1 MPAEINTTMQ
11 ECRNR
16 DGVGEPGGW
25 INDEQARHLSAGEV
39 MDLLE
44 KARSLKANLLLNI
57 GPRGDGSVHPADV
70 KALTEIGRR
79 IRNNGF
85 PGAPGG

>member
-1 MPAEINTTMQ
+1 LPAEINTTMQ
-11 ECRNR
+11 ECHNR

-57 GPRGDGSVHPADV
+57 GPRGDGSIHPADV
-70 KALTEIGRR
+70 KALTEVGRR

-85 PGAPGG
+85 PGEAGR